1 MATERNEGSQ
11 TGADLNAPGFRT
23 GAQRDTEG
31 IEAGTTRSMAN
42 AGETTPAMG
51 DMSPGTAEVHSDLRV
66 ERDTGFEAI
75 AASGT
80 AGSRSMQQEAKDR
93 MRQAT
98 EQAQNVAG
106 QAQQKAR
113 EMASQ
118 AQGKVNETLDRAETR
133 LEETGIMDMVRNNPL
148 PALGIAFGVGF
159 LLAGSGDDEEEQQE
173 PRRRQKRKQGGGGA
187 MQSAKRQLKGA
198 IMGGLSAAVA
208 QEGKNLMGMAQGKG
222 NQGGILGSLF
232 ENMTG
237 GGTTQRQGTRG
248 QAAHRPPSHQE
259 MH

>member
-11 TGADLNAPGFRT
+11 AGADLNAPGFRT

-31 IEAGTTRSMAN
+31 IDAGTTRSMAN

-51 DMSPGTAEVHSDLRV
+51 DMSPGTAEVRTDLRV
-66 ERDTGFEAI
+66 ERDTGYEAI

-98 EQAQNVAG
+98 EQAQNAAN

-118 AQGKVNETLDRAETR
+118 AQGKVNETLDRAESR
-133 LEETGIMDMVRNNPL
+133 LEQMGVMDTIRNNPL
-148 PALGIAFGVGF
+148 PALGIAFGIGF
-159 LLAGSGDDEEEQQE
+159 LLAGSGDEEEEQQE
-173 PRRRQKRKQGGGGA
+173 PRRRQKRQRGGGGGV
-187 MQSAKRQLKGA
+187 MQSAKSQLKGA
-198 IMGGLSAAVA
+198 LMGGLSAAVA

-232 ENMTG
+232 ENMAG
-237 GGTTQRQGTRG
+237 GKGTQQQRTTR
-248 QAAHRPPSHQE
+248 RPPSHQE